1 MESIDLG
8 VTNLEPITLNL
19 SDNIPPSSQP
29 SVNFG
34 GGIELL
40 MNDKNRVSTGSTHVD
55 MSDLDNLEQVLND
68 LSNETGGGGGGGG
81 EKSNDSGSKTVG
93 LSGLGNFGGFFGF
106 NDKPKEPAPPS
117 VSASANDYSDS
128 NLGSATSNSMG
139 NTKTWDGFTKLTNEI
154 PNGMGAGY
162 KPLNDREKRR
172 KKRLMLKKLDEWYER
187 GQIKHSTTLNME
199 SEFEEVEDEYETYL
213 DEKRK
218 KDGVKLQQWWFTTL
232 MNSVEW
238 ANSAFNPFDLNLDG
252 LGEQIN
258 EDIDSYDEIFGELYE
273 KYKGGKLMPEVQLC
287 LRAGFSIA
295 MVNFTNKAL
304 SSATP
309 AFNDVIRGNP
319 DLMRMFTEATAQTMS
334 KNSPGFSMASDIMR
348 GMDSFQPGP
357 PPLQQPQR
365 QSNSRQEQ
373 DQGPS
378 RNMGPPPAP
387 LETRNMS
394 PPVRPG
400 QEKSRPDI
408 SMARGAMFRDNAAD
422 ISNKNYSSVNEP
434 TKILPTPSSSS
445 ANGAEKRQ
453 EMRGPSTDIDSIL
466 SGLKTRTIDM
476 RPPSANVN
484 SSGNSTGDISDFDDS
499 LISAA
504 SLKDMQNMN
513 PPKRTNRRRKNG
525 SDKNTISLD
534 I

>member
-8 VTNLEPITLNL
+8 ISNLEPITLNL
-19 SDNIPPSSQP
+19 SDEPPMSQP

-34 GGIELL
+34 GGVELL
-40 MNDKNRVSTGSTHVD
+40 MNEKKKTSSGPMNVHLA
-55 MSDLDNLEQVLND
+55 DLDNLEKELND
-68 LSNETGGGGGGGG
+68 LSSETTGVKPSSADTTGA
-81 EKSNDSGSKTVG
+81 KTVG
-93 LSGLGNFGGFFGF
+93 ISGLGNFAGLGNFFGF
-106 NDKPKEPAPPS
+106 NSNAPPS
-117 VSASANDYSDS
+117 ANTHQESVHVDNATDS
-128 NLGSATSNSMG
+128 NLGSATVNSMG
-139 NTKTWDGFTKLTNEI
+139 HTKTWDGFSKLTNEI
-154 PNGMGAGY
+154 PGGFGSSSSSSF

-172 KKRLMLKKLDEWYER
+172 KKRLMLKKLEEWYEK
-187 GQIKHSTTLNME
+187 GHIKNSTSLNMD

-218 KDGVKLQQWWFTTL
+218 KDGVKLQQWWFMTF
-232 MNSVEW
+232 MNSIEW

-258 EDIDSYDEIFGELYE
+258 EDIDSYDEIFNELYE

-287 LRAGFSIA
+287 LRAGFSMA

-334 KNSPGFSMASDIMR
+334 KNSPGFSMANNMMGGGGGGGGNGNRYSD
-348 GMDSFQPGP
+348 P
-357 PPLQQPQR
+357 
-365 QSNSRQEQ
+365 
-373 DQGPS
+373 QGPA

-387 LETRNMS
+387 VETRNM
-394 PPVRPG
+394 PAQPRPG
-400 QEKSRPDI
+400 QSGSSSASSRPDI
-408 SMARGAMFRDNAAD
+408 SMARGAMFRESAVDVNE
-422 ISNKNYSSVNEP
+422 NRNYSSVNEP
-434 TKILPTPSSSS
+434 TKILP
-445 ANGAEKRQ
+445 EKRP
-453 EMRGPSTDIDSIL
+453 EMRGPSTDIDNIL
-466 SGLKTRTIDM
+466 SGLKTRTVDM
-476 RPPSANVN
+476 RPTPPAALPQTNIGGGGGGSI
-484 SSGNSTGDISDFDDS
+484 GDLSDLDDS
-499 LISAA
+499 LISVA

-513 PPKRTNRRRKNG
+513 APKRTKQRRKNG

>member
-19 SDNIPPSSQP
+19 SDNIPSSSQP

-34 GGIELL
+34 GGVELL
-40 MNDKNRVSTGSTHVD
+40 MNEKNRVSTGSTHVD
-55 MSDLDNLEQVLND
+55 MSDLDNLEQVLKD
-68 LSNETGGGGGGGG
+68 LSNENGSG

-93 LSGLGNFGGFFGF
+93 LSGLSSFGGFFGF
-106 NDKPKEPAPPS
+106 NDKPKENATTTNTPAPT
-117 VSASANDYSDS
+117 SANDYNDS

-187 GQIKHSTTLNME
+187 GQIKHSTTLNMD

-213 DEKRK
+213 EEKRK

-304 SSATP
+304 STATP

-334 KNSPGFSMASDIMR
+334 KNSPGFSMANDIMR
-348 GMDSFQPGP
+348 GMDSFQPP
-357 PPLQQPQR
+357 PPSQPLPR
-365 QSNSRQEQ
+365 QTPRQEQ

-408 SMARGAMFRDNAAD
+408 SMARGAMFRENATD

-434 TKILPTPSSSS
+434 TKILPNAPVVP
-445 ANGAEKRQ
+445 EKRK
-453 EMRGPSTDIDSIL
+453 EMRGPSSDIDNIL

-476 RPPSANVN
+476 RPPTSNVN
-484 SSGNSTGDISDFDDS
+484 SSGNSTGDISDLDDS

-513 PPKRTNRRRKNG
+513 APKRTNRRRRNG